1 MKQIK
6 ILLVVAVLST
16 VLASLCR
23 AGNGDD
29 VANGIEYTRFDQY
42 VSWSD

>member
-6 ILLVVAVLST
+6 ILLVMVVLSAG
-16 VLASLCR
+16 LAALCQ
-23 AGNGDD
+23 AGNGED
-29 VANGIEYTRFDQY
+29 VANGIEYTRFGKF